1 MSKYENYI
9 LVFKYCLYFLKYKLM
24 VIITEKHQSTF
35 VLPTYIY
42 VHKFVIACT
51 LKMIEL
57 HVHIKLILQLYSEY
71 FINRIYL
78 LKYVVWSIS
87 ILFRNMLKFCHFFGI
102 LMQHKMIKLQVFSFF
117 KNMNFFK
124 HFPVEVE

>member
-1 MSKYENYI
+1 
-9 LVFKYCLYFLKYKLM
+9 M

-71 FINRIYL
+71 FMNRIYL
-78 LKYVVWSIS
+78 L
-87 ILFRNMLKFCHFFGI
+87 M
-102 LMQHKMIKLQVFSFF
+102 
-117 KNMNFFK
+117 
-124 HFPVEVE
+124 